1 MEEATAL
8 ISASLVLP
16 KGGALLVLD
25 PMPGG
30 FGYRKE
36 EGRCPL

>member
-8 ISASLVLP
+8 ISASLVLS
-16 KGGALLVLD
+16 KGALLVLD
-25 PMPGG
+25 PMPSG

-36 EGRCPL
+36 KGRCPL